1 MSNSAKWNTGYI
13 ANSTGRVFKI
23 SELELK
29 QVNSYLAHYKRNM
42 HMSKVML
49 EKLYE
54 RASIIKGE
62 PIDSEKPKRKILK
75 TLKYNKEFTDSDRV
89 RQIILL
95 ALQHLQQG
103 AEHAL
108 IEAILIQAR
117 DDK

>member
-1 MSNSAKWNTGYI
+1 MSDSAKWNTEYI
-13 ANSTGRVFKI
+13 SNSVGRVYKI
-23 SELELK
+23 SDLDLK
-29 QVNSYLAHYKRNM
+29 QVNSYIAQYKRSM
-42 HMSKVML
+42 HLSKVML

-54 RASIIKGE
+54 KASIIKGE
-62 PIDSEKPKRKILK
+62 PIDAEKPRIKILK